1 MINFKFDDNGLIP
14 AIIQDYQTKE
24 VLMMAYMN
32 KESLEKTLE
41 TKRTWF
47 YSRSR
52 QQLWNKG
59 ETSGHFQDVKR
70 IAYDCDEDTLLI
82 EVIQTGSACHTGNKS
97 CFYRNLLDADKSLNE
112 AIVYEIANI
121 ISERKANPKEGSYT
135 NYLFEK
141 GIDKILKKVGEEAS
155 EVIIAAK
162 NPDKEELVYEISDMV
177 YHVLVLMAE
186 KGVEIEDIKAELTK
200 RFK

>member
-1 MINFKFDDNGLIP
+1 MNLKYDNNGLIP

-32 KESLEKTLE
+32 KESLDKTIE
-41 TKRTWF
+41 TKKTWF

-52 QQLWNKG
+52 QKLWNKG

-70 IAYDCDEDTLLI
+70 ISYDCDEDTLLI

-97 CFYRNLLDADKSLNE
+97 CFYRELLESDKAINE

-121 ISERKANPKEGSYT
+121 INERKENPKEGSYT

-162 NPDKEELVYEISDMV
+162 NTDKQELVYEISDMV

-186 KGVEIEDIKAELTK
+186 KGVKIGDIKAELTK